1 MKFDF
6 VSDFTLKFGGL
17 SVKVFIDA
25 IENACKDVKYSELLY
40 KYKRDLLDEMNDRA
54 CDVQQAGLT
63 DEKVISDL
71 ILSEYPDI
79 RGDFDRF
86 FALEKRKRKESLEH
100 KLLAIG
106 TPLFI
111 ILAVAVYVIQGI
123 MFDTWSGN
131 WLIIV
136 GTAFVM
142 CILCALAANRKILRL
157 KKVFHPIA
165 RLLTAGCVMLVAVFV
180 FLLCG
185 VTIGWGSTW
194 VIIPGGV
201 IALLLGDLAFAFI
214 TRQKF
219 VMINTFIYIPAVFTL
234 LYVILAGVGIV
245 TWGKGWALILLG
257 VALDAVIGLCVL
269 LNNAKYKY
277 KQEVEDI
284 WNEN

>member
-1 MKFDF
+1 M
-6 VSDFTLKFGGL
+6 
-17 SVKVFIDA
+17 KVFIDA

-185 VTIGWGSTW
+185 VTIGWG
-194 VIIPGGV
+194 
-201 IALLLGDLAFAFI
+201 DLAFAFI